1 MMKKKHYIMLADIIC
16 DIISNESNYDS
27 YGSKDLRFKTGKL
40 GYSKID
46 MMRIVKKDTIH
57 NIVVNMIKRFKVD
70 NRRFNENKFKDYI
83 YKETCF
89 DVDYKEKEWAEIQ
102 AELCCGETVSGSNCA
117 KGWLAKAI
125 EKKYRV

>member
-1 MMKKKHYIMLADIIC
+1 MMKGKHYIMLADIIC

-40 GYSKID
+40 GYSKKD
-46 MMRIVKKDTIH
+46 MMRIVKKDTILY
-57 NIVVNMIKRFKVD
+57 IVENMIKRFKVD

-83 YKETCF
+83 YKETYF
-89 DVDYKEKEWAEIQ
+89 DVDYKEKIWADEK
-102 AELCCGETVSGSNCA
+102 AELCCGETLSGSNCA

-125 EKKYRV
+125 EEKYRV

>member
-27 YGSKDLRFKTGKL
+27 YGSKDLRIETGKL
-40 GYSKID
+40 GYSKKD
-46 MMRIVKKDTIH
+46 MMRIVKKDTILY
-57 NIVVNMIKRFKVD
+57 IVENMIKRFKVD

-89 DVDYKEKEWAEIQ
+89 DVDYKEKELAEMMS
-102 AELCCGETVSGSNCA
+102 EEYDGKSCE
-117 KGWLAKAI
+117 GWLAGRI
-125 EKKYRV
+125 ERKYRV